1 VGKNRRRGSKLEDLT
16 AKNYQKAGYSVEKH
30 VITNRGEIDIIA
42 KWRHKT
48 YAIEVKSGKQIITST
63 DIEKIYKKAKHV
75 KAKPVLRHSPRT
87 KITQPAIKLAKLL
100 NVSIKPIKI
109 GKKQRKRKKT
119 RKGKRKRK

>member
-1 VGKNRRRGSKLEDLT
+1 MSKKRRKGSRLEDIV

-30 VITNRGEIDIIA
+30 VITNGGEIDIIA
-42 KWRHKT
+42 KWRHKA

-75 KAKPVLRHSPRT
+75 KAKPVLRHSSRT
-87 KITQPAIKLAKLL
+87 KISKPAIKLSKTL

-109 GKKQRKRKKT
+109 RKHQRKRKKT
-119 RKGKRKRK
+119 RKSKKKGK